1 MFHIKID
8 CSAAD
13 VDKAPA
19 KIVGAFLH
27 ALSQL
32 LPNFALVISA
42 GEMASSDSLPSEG
55 GIRIVYAAN
64 CTPVIATLIL
74 TNLVTS
80 IINKEAPMESLDETA
95 FDTTID
101 SDLSVH

>member
-1 MFHIKID
+1 MLHIKID
-8 CSAAD
+8 CSVANVA
-13 VDKAPA
+13 KEPA
-19 KIVGAFLH
+19 RVVGAFLQ
-27 ALSQL
+27 ALSQT
-32 LPNFALVISA
+32 LPNFALVIGG
-42 GEMASSDSLPSEG
+42 GEMASLDSEDG
-55 GIRIVYAAN
+55 VRIVYAAN
-64 CTPVIATLIL
+64 CQPVIATLIL

>member
-1 MFHIKID
+1 MLHIKID

-13 VDKAPA
+13 IAKEPA
-19 KIVGAFLH
+19 KVIAAFLQ
-27 ALSQL
+27 ALSQT
-32 LPNFALVISA
+32 LPNFALVIGG
-42 GEMASSDSLPSEG
+42 GEMTNSELLSSENDLRLIYAS
-55 GIRIVYAAN
+55 N
-64 CTPVIATLIL
+64 CQPVIATLIL

-80 IINKEAPMESLDETA
+80 IIDKAAPMESLDETA